1 MRKFKQSSLA
11 LRAQGGRIEFA
22 IAFPHG
28 VDVVTT
34 P

>member
-1 MRKFKQSSLA
+1 MRNFKPSSLA
-11 LRAQGGRIEFA
+11 LRAQGGRMEFA
-22 IAFPHG
+22 IVFPHG